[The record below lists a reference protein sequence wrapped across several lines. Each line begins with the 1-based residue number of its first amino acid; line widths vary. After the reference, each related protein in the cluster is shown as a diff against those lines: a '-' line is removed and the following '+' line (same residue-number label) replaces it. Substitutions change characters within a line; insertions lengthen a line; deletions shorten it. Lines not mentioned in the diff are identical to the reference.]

1 MCYNVRWQ
9 TAPTTSARLT
19 SSFMFHLQE
28 VRNRTFIKKRTIRS
42 AWEKSGLIPCN
53 PSRILDEL
61 QDALSSLTTKVK
73 ESNLPGY
80 VEAHKDVNRS
90 TSPIPNPSTPPTSRH
105 LDWSKVATPPLSIP
119 IIRNYHNYVDL
130 RVRVSIEANAPLTP
144 SVQRVH
150 MKARKA
156 GKALEI
162 NGIAAAAELRR
173 LQEKSL
179 KRQERDERTLWSSC
193 GQMGPYKCS

>member
-1 MCYNVRWQ
+1 
-9 TAPTTSARLT
+9 
-19 SSFMFHLQE
+19 MFHLQE

-80 VEAHKDVNRS
+80 VEAHKDVN
-90 TSPIPNPSTPPTSRH
+90 PSTPPTSRH

-119 IIRNYHNYVDL
+119 IIQNYHNYVDL

-179 KRQERDERTLWSSC
+179 KRQERDERTLPIVAKW
-193 GQMGPYKCS
+193 GPISVLDARLRAATDENNRREAQEEEKHHTYY